1 VNKVDLKDQAAFG
14 EEQVKQ
20 ATEAF
25 DAPFFYSSAKTRE
38 NVENVF
44 RSLGE
49 TITKAGTSPEA

>member
-1 VNKVDLKDQAAFG
+1 M
-14 EEQVKQ
+14 KQ

-25 DAPFFYSSAKTRE
+25 DAPFFYSSAKTGE